1 MLAGEAV
8 VAIWTSFDP
17 EVRGQSYDW
26 YINEHSLERVGIPG
40 FRRGRRCIAA
50 DPATSPS
57 YSRCMK
63 PNSMQ
68 VLQGSDY
75 ANRLNNPT
83 PATKFMMTRGLET
96 FRAMARVSFSHGP
109 GVGGMVQTIR
119 FGCEAKHLPALRAA
133 LLTAAHAPRVT
144 GAHLCVGDVET
155 SAVRTAETRD
165 RSDMADAQLF
175 TMVEA
180 TDAEAL
186 VKILPDDLLIKVGAQ
201 APFVR
206 GLYRLEY
213 VPHQNS
219 VRTVAG
225 WSLRIAQ

>member
-17 EVRGQSYDW
+17 AVRDQSYDW

-50 DPATSPS
+50 DPTTSPELFTL
-57 YSRCMK
+57 YEADT
-63 PNSMQ
+63 MQ
-68 VLQGSDY
+68 VLQGNDY

-96 FRAMARVSFSHGP
+96 FRAMARVGFSHGP
-109 GVGGMVQTIR
+109 GVGGMVQTIQ
-119 FGCEAKHLPALRAA
+119 FECDAEHLPALRGAM
-133 LLTAAHAPRVT
+133 LTAAQAPRVT
-144 GAHLCVGDVET
+144 GAHLCIGDVEA
-155 SAVRTAETRD
+155 SIVRTAETRD
-165 RSDMADAQLF
+165 RSDMERPPNLF
-175 TMVEA
+175 TIVEA

-186 VKILPDDLLIKVGAQ
+186 AAILLDDLLTKAGAR

-213 VPHQNS
+213 I
-219 VRTVAG
+219 RTKTGFAP
-225 WSLRIAQ
+225 